1 MSICHSRKG
10 GGGCR
15 EQASVDSGSTLWV
28 SRIVAHTLY
37 FLHNQHLLNTY
48 RQIKHFAHFVD
59 HRLLHIGDVLLFQI
73 L

>member
-28 SRIVAHTLY
+28 SRIVAHNLY
-37 FLHNQHLLNTY
+37 FLHNM
-48 RQIKHFAHFVD
+48 HFGSPTLRVAHFV
-59 HRLLHIGDVLLFQI
+59 LFTQY
-73 L
+73 LQLTHFESFA